1 MNNNNNSDVFEQENQ
16 TNCKVYEGTPGI
28 EQLDIQKIPLE
39 ILEVLSNSRWPV
51 SGGWGYSQE
60 DAVVVELDDEGDGV
74 HLEYQ
79 FLEARC
85 YLEAMKFNSKGVKLD
100 ILDIDRKMQKLVFG
114 EGGKSYDRLTME
126 VTATLNGEEEVKYE
140 VVGWF
145 DISRFFGNY

>member
-1 MNNNNNSDVFEQENQ
+1 MCNN
-16 TNCKVYEGTPGI
+16 KGTLDI
-28 EQLDIQKIPLE
+28 EQLDVRETPLE
-39 ILEVLSNSRWPV
+39 ILTVLSKSQWPV

-100 ILDIDRKMQKLVFG
+100 VLQIERKMQKLVFG
-114 EGGKSYDRLTME
+114 EGGKSYDKLTME
-126 VTATLNGEEEVKYE
+126 VTATLDGE
-140 VVGWF
+140 
-145 DISRFFGNY
+145 

>member
-1 MNNNNNSDVFEQENQ
+1 MCNNNSDV
-16 TNCKVYEGTPGI
+16 I
-28 EQLDIQKIPLE
+28 EQLDVQETPLE
-39 ILEVLSNSRWPV
+39 ILEVLTKRQWPV
-51 SGGWGYSQE
+51 SGGWGYSRE
-60 DAVVVELDDEGDGV
+60 DAVVIELDDEREGV

-85 YLEAMKFNSKGVKLD
+85 YLEAMKCASKGVKLEV
-100 ILDIDRKMQKLVFG
+100 LQIDRKMQKLVFG

-126 VTATLNGEEEVKYE
+126 VTAAQDGEKEVKYE

>member
-1 MNNNNNSDVFEQENQ
+1 MCNN
-16 TNCKVYEGTPGI
+16 KGTLDI
-28 EQLDIQKIPLE
+28 EQLDVRETPLE
-39 ILEVLSNSRWPV
+39 ILTVLSKSQWPV

-100 ILDIDRKMQKLVFG
+100 VLQIERKMQKLVFG
-114 EGGKSYDRLTME
+114 EGGKSYDKLTME
-126 VTATLNGEEEVKYE
+126 VTATLDGEKEVKYE

-145 DISRFFGNY
+145 DISRFFGKY